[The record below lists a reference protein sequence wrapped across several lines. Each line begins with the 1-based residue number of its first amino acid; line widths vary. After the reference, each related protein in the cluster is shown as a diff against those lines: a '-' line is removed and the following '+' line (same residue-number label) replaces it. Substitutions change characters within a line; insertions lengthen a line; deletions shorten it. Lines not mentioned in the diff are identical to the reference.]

1 MFVNKEYVSWSF
13 RTYYNVISI
22 ERLHDGR
29 QTLTDKQ
36 EAYVIGLRELH
47 PASMCT
53 VKSKKT
59 SVNFEV
65 FMSISNNKNK
75 STKMTAVR
83 TYREKRK
90 KLSELLAVKLLPVLA
105 LVIG

>member
-1 MFVNKEYVSWSF
+1 MFVNTVYVSWSF

-29 QTLTDKQ
+29 LQTLTDKQ

-47 PASMCT
+47 SSFYVHCQ
-53 VKSKKT
+53 KQKKCCKKCRR
-59 SVNFEV
+59 
-65 FMSISNNKNK
+65 ISNNKNK

-83 TYREKRK
+83 
-90 KLSELLAVKLLPVLA
+90 V
-105 LVIG
+105 